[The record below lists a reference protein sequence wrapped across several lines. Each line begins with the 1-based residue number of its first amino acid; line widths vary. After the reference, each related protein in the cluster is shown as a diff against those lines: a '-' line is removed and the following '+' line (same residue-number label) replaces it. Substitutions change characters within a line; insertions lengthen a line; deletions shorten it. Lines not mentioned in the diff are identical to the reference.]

1 VRTTILWV
9 ISSLLLLFAALIIVG
24 NVRIILR
31 WIFKREKSSTIP
43 LVGGLCGVLGILLV
57 PIRGAGKWWWVPLI
71 LDFNSIASLV
81 GLILI
86 FFKSPSQNS

>member
-1 VRTTILWV
+1 
-9 ISSLLLLFAALIIVG
+9 
-24 NVRIILR
+24 
-31 WIFKREKSSTIP
+31 
-43 LVGGLCGVLGILLV
+43 LGILLV